1 MNQVPSTY
9 DFTQLQLLP
18 FVTLQLETLLPY
30 IADHSILYHFL
41 RKQIMRFNLDIELEK
56 TKIFEHELTLFLVV
70 LKYDSTFIDGTQLY
84 DQILV
89 HMPLQNKFTF
99 SINTWVCNK
108 FVDITP
114 PSNDDIR
121 RSFIERKY
129 RQVGFYAN
137 DNPLKSAA
145 RCHI

>member
-1 MNQVPSTY
+1 MS
-9 DFTQLQLLP
+9 
-18 FVTLQLETLLPY
+18 
-30 IADHSILYHFL
+30 
-41 RKQIMRFNLDIELEK
+41 NLD
-56 TKIFEHELTLFLVV
+56 ELTLFLVV

-137 DNPLKSAA
+137 DSPLKSAA